1 MADVQHKR
9 GTRANLD
16 ALATANGLLVGQVYV
31 ISDENRIAIAT
42 AVGAYQAAAKE
53 GEGDITDTTNV
64 TAAGALMDSEVNNL
78 AQVKAFDEAD
88 YATAAQGELADS
100 ALQPDESANLTAAYT
115 SSVDPDGAQ
124 SSGTYTPTTA
134 AGSNCKS
141 ITNGGAFPLAP
152 PATATNTVTHLS
164 LFIVNNASAGAITT
178 SGFTKVAGDAFTTT
192 DAHEFSCTIQVTD
205 IGGTE
210 YSSLVVLAMQ

>member
-16 ALATANGLLVGQVYV
+16 ALATANGLLAGQVYV
-31 ISDENRIAIAT
+31 ITDEDRMAIAT
-42 AVGAYQAAAKE
+42 GVGAYQAAAKE

-115 SSVDPDGAQ
+115 SAIDNDGTIAT
-124 SSGTYTPTTA
+124 GTYTPSTA
-134 AGSNCKS
+134 AGSNSKH
-141 ITNGGAFPLAP
+141 IINGGAFAFAP
-152 PATATNTVTHLS
+152 PTLAANTTTNLS
-164 LFIVNNASAGAITT
+164 VIIVNNASAGAITT
-178 SGFTKVAGDAFTTT
+178 SFGSVAGDPFTTT
-192 DAHEFSCTIQVTD
+192 DGDAFACHIEAWN
-205 IGGTE
+205 IGGTL
-210 YSSLVVLAMQ
+210 YSSLITRLLQ